1 MHTHNTHAYTQSID
15 MGAIVDP
22 TQRKSIDEYVQQA
35 KQDGAEVYQACACM
49 PSQGCF
55 YPPTLITKVE
65 PVSICVQEEVGRSN
79 YQQGEFR
86 NVSVLIM
93 RIITVLR
100 ARENKYWQRGSE
112 LTGKGS
118 SMKRNY

>member
-1 MHTHNTHAYTQSID
+1 VEDTVAERMVAKIRERMTHLRVGDSLDKSVD

-49 PSQGCF
+49 PTHGCF

-65 PVSICVQEEVGRSN
+65 LVSICVQ
-79 YQQGEFR
+79 
-86 NVSVLIM
+86 
-93 RIITVLR
+93 
-100 ARENKYWQRGSE
+100 
-112 LTGKGS
+112 
-118 SMKRNY
+118 

>member
-1 MHTHNTHAYTQSID
+1 MILLCALNSPSLQELIRTIYMCITCLHVLTSTYNTQTHTHPHNTQHTHIQSVD

-49 PSQGCF
+49 PSRGCF

-65 PVSICVQEEVGRSN
+65 PVSICVQEEVG
-79 YQQGEFR
+79 
-86 NVSVLIM
+86 
-93 RIITVLR
+93 
-100 ARENKYWQRGSE
+100 
-112 LTGKGS
+112 
-118 SMKRNY
+118 